1 MISMMIGSE
10 LIFSSTYALAE
21 NHVSERHN
29 KKQNRHCEKDRILHH

>member
-10 LIFSSTYALAE
+10 LIFSSTYTLAE

-29 KKQNRHCEKDRILHH
+29 KE